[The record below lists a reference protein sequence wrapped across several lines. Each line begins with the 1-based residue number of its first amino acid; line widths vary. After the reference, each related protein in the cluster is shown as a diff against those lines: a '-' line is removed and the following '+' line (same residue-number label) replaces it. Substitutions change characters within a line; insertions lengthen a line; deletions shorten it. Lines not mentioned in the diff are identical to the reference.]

1 MRAPLEVRSS
11 ATPFPPPWRSLTV
24 VDETPSTNADLVR
37 AAKAGEAAPWSVL
50 VTEHQSAG
58 RGRLGRTWTSVRG
71 AALTFSALVPT
82 PAAPGWVPLL
92 AGLAVA
98 DAIEQVYAVRPS
110 LKWPND
116 VLGPVGGVHEGRK
129 LAGILCELT
138 GQWIV
143 VGIGLNVDQTEDEL
157 PVPTATSLRLV
168 DEAVATPGAPA
179 HPGGV
184 TRDTLLLA
192 ILTRLADLLSA
203 WESDPDRVRTAY
215 RSSCS
220 TLGRRVRI
228 DRGTGAVE
236 EAEAVEVYEEGR
248 LVVRAHGRR
257 SALAAGDVTHVR

>member
-1 MRAPLEVRSS
+1 MRAPLQVRTS
-11 ATPFPPPWRSLTV
+11 ATPLPPPWRSLTV
-24 VDETPSTNADLVR
+24 VDETPSTNADLAE
-37 AAKAGEAAPWSVL
+37 AAKAGEAAPWAVL

-82 PAAPGWVPLL
+82 PAAPGWVPLI

-98 DAIEQVYAVRPS
+98 DAIEEVYAVRPA

-138 GQWIV
+138 GRGIV
-143 VGIGLNVDQTEDEL
+143 VGIGLNVDHTQDEL
-157 PVPTATSLRLV
+157 PVPTATSLRLMAGS
-168 DEAVATPGAPA
+168 DPASTAPP
-179 HPGGV
+179 HPDGV
-184 TRDTLLLA
+184 TRDTVLLA
-192 ILTRLADLLSA
+192 ILTHLADLLSA
-203 WESDPDRVRTAY
+203 WESDPGRVRTAY
-215 RSSCS
+215 RGSCS

-228 DRGTGAVE
+228 DRGTGSVE
-236 EAEAVEVYEEGR
+236 EAEAVEVDEEGR
-248 LVVRAHGRR
+248 LVVLSQGRR